1 MSQTT
6 TAAHETE
13 KDLIQRAQTAVS
25 QCNWTVGECAVQWTK
40 KFARGRTDADF
51 GELVGMSGDQVYQRR
66 RVCETFGDA
75 KEQYSA
81 LKWSHFYIALN
92 WDNAPECLSWAH
104 ENSATI
110 AEMKAWRRLQLGE
123 DVTAMASDDVPF
135 GDDGAAALDAYDS
148 DRPGVVRAEGDLDLP
163 ASRATMSGGTASRS
177 RENADAATLSASESE
192 YSPFRTGA
200 VTPPREILED
210 VPGGGPPLSTEQTIK
225 RLATML
231 ERCSKS
237 ITPEVQRQFVKLPEK
252 VRVRFVAAMQEL
264 RQRTVDLK

>member
-1 MSQTT
+1 MSHSA
-6 TAAHETE
+6 TAGHETE

-66 RVCETFGDA
+66 RVCETFADV
-75 KEQYSA
+75 KESYSA

-92 WDNAPECLSWAH
+92 WDNAAECLSWAH

-123 DVTAMASDDVPF
+123 DVTSAASDDASF
-135 GDDGAAALDAYDS
+135 GSDGAAALDAYDS

-163 ASRATMSGGTASRS
+163 ASRASMAGGASGRE
-177 RENADAATLSASESE
+177 RENAEAATLSASESE

-200 VTPPREILED
+200 MKPPKEIVEEI
-210 VPGGGPPLSTEQTIK
+210 PGGGPPLSTEQSVK
-225 RLATML
+225 RLTTML
-231 ERCSKS
+231 ERCAKA
-237 ITPEVQRQFVKLPEK
+237 ITPDIQRQFSKLPEK
-252 VRVRFVAAMQEL
+252 VRVRFVAAVQEL